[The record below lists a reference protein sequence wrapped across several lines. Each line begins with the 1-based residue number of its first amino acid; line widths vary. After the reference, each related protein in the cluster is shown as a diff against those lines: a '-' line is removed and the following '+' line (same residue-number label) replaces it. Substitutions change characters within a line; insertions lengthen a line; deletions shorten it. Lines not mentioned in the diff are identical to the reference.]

1 MQLSHK
7 ALIQGGPQ
15 MELNKHQYPKFV
27 ALPTTNTFTSVRSFK
42 LESTY
47 TYYNQMLQRPKFLK
61 MPLKPVKESY

>member
-1 MQLSHK
+1 
-7 ALIQGGPQ
+7 
-15 MELNKHQYPKFV
+15 V
-27 ALPTTNTFTSVRSFK
+27 ALPTTNTFTSGRSFK